1 MYRTR
6 IAFSIVKLE
15 TRGYSAIEYRSRQ
28 DPYTFTLRYSSKND
42 KIIKKTFTQKATK
55 FVYTFDTC

>member
-15 TRGYSAIEYRSRQ
+15 TRGYSATEYRSRQ
-28 DPYTFTLRYSSKND
+28 DPYTFYLRYSSKND
-42 KIIKKTFTQKATK
+42 KIIKKTF
-55 FVYTFDTC
+55 